1 MEEAKKTK
9 VLLLE
14 PNRNL
19 CLATMFALESRF
31 NFHVIDCHTIGVAER
46 MLEINSDIRCV
57 IFPASVGAESAEP
70 LYKHL
75 LENLPAIPIICTDLE
90 ACSNW
95 EIIPEMAFPKK
106 AMLSTLLDTI
116 EERFEVDSSLP
127 PEKYTQVSLKT
138 LSFVEALAD
147 DVFIQLQSGRL
158 VKLFSIGDRIDEED
172 VERYGRKGV
181 QYLFLDRKACLWI
194 LKVVNK
200 SIENLILDEHFQ
212 VNLSE
217 SEELDQSNDAR
228 ELFGEVEE
236 DEYVSN
242 VFHQEEEFV
251 QEVHQ
256 QTQNVVNNIKQ
267 NRDLMKLLAKI
278 KFEKG
283 EGAFVKNRM
292 KLVSGLSCAIS
303 RAMGWD
309 SDQTFEKL
317 IYCAHLHDIM
327 LLDSPVLA
335 KMKYLAEADM
345 ALEMGK
351 ITESDRERFYKH
363 TLHAA
368 ELISLDPMAPPDA
381 ATIVQQHHEL
391 PGGDGFPAKM
401 VGLRINAFAA
411 ILAVSIDL
419 AQYILTNKERDFNR
433 YIDENKNRFK
443 GGSFTK
449 VMKSLAELTGAKY

>member
-1 MEEAKKTK
+1 MEEQLKTK

-46 MLEINSDIRCV
+46 MLEINSDVRCI
-57 IFPASVGAESAEP
+57 IFPATVGAESAENLYANLTERFGSIP
-70 LYKHL
+70 L
-75 LENLPAIPIICTDLE
+75 ICSDLE
-90 ACSNW
+90 GCSGW
-95 EIIPEMAFPKK
+95 SKIPEMAYAKK
-106 AMLSTLLDTI
+106 HMLSAMLDGIEQRFQVDETL
-116 EERFEVDSSLP
+116 P
-127 PEKYTQVSLKT
+127 AEKYTQVSLKT
-138 LSFVEALAD
+138 LAFVEALAD

-158 VKLFSIGDRIDEED
+158 VKLFSIGDSIDEQD
-172 VERYGRKGV
+172 VERYTRKGV
-181 QYLFLDRKACLWI
+181 QHLFLDRKACLWI
-194 LKVVNK
+194 LKVINQ
-200 SIENLILDEHFQ
+200 SIEKLILDEHFQ
-212 VNLSE
+212 INLSD

-236 DEYVSN
+236 DEYVNN

-251 QEVHQ
+251 QEIHQ

-267 NRDLMKLLAKI
+267 NRDLMKLLSKI

-303 RAMGWD
+303 RSMGWD
-309 SDQTFEKL
+309 SEQTFEKL
-317 IYCAHLHDIM
+317 IYCAHIHDIM
-327 LLDSPVLA
+327 LLDSPNLA

-351 ITESDRERFYKH
+351 ITETDRERFFKH

-368 ELISLDPMAPPDA
+368 QLISLDAHAPPDA

-401 VGLRINAFAA
+401 VGLRVNAFAA
-411 ILAVSIDL
+411 ILSVSIDL
-419 AQYILTNKERDFNR
+419 AQFILTNKERDFAR

-449 VMKSLAELTGAKY
+449 VMKALAELTGVKY